1 MSAQEGVD
9 MKRILLPL
17 AFLLATGSAASAQ
30 FAPSTENLRGLT
42 GVRLMVML
50 GGYPHRLD
58 EAQRPELL
66 KMVEAEATAKLQE
79 AGIPVFRLA
88 DKRNNEKSGDPR
100 LVITVP
106 MDEPTGSMSL
116 TTEVKLLQKVRLSRD
131 PSIETDAATWS
142 REGSIHA
149 PPPRDSVIRRQI
161 ASEIDRFIE
170 DYLSV
175 NPKQPANSTKQKSN

>member
-1 MSAQEGVD
+1 
-9 MKRILLPL
+9 MKRLVL
-17 AFLLATGSAASAQ
+17 ALTFLLVTSSAASAQ

-66 KMVEAEATAKLQE
+66 KMVEADTKAKLE
-79 AGIPVFRLA
+79 KAGIPFSRSRFA
-88 DKRNNEKSGDPR
+88 DEIGKAGDPR

-106 MDEPTGSMSL
+106 RDEPNSSMSL
-116 TTEVKLLQKVRLSRD
+116 TTEVELLQMVRLSRD
-131 PSIETDAATWS
+131 LSIETHAVTWS
-142 REGSIHA
+142 RHGSVYA
-149 PPPRDSVIRRQI
+149 PKPRDSKVRQQI
-161 ASEIDRFIE
+161 ADLIDLFIQ

-175 NPKQPANSTKQKSN
+175 NPKQPANSTKQKSK